1 MSLNYDLY
9 FRGVKSGFRLSI
21 SVARDSLNI
30 NMQWSDLSI
39 ISRLLNISSVMS
51 LFIYYYVTFLY
62 LRVQRQILCYRV
74 LSLLLCLFF
83 NLCVDPGNK
92 TRGTSWYRHYQQH
105 GGFRKSGKCDSI
117 LKFEGKVYRVSSTT
131 MFSTMSTRFYFPSSS
146 KFLWN
151 QGRNLNYLY

>member
-62 LRVQRQILCYRV
+62 RRV
-74 LSLLLCLFF
+74 
-83 NLCVDPGNK
+83 
-92 TRGTSWYRHYQQH
+92 
-105 GGFRKSGKCDSI
+105 
-117 LKFEGKVYRVSSTT
+117 
-131 MFSTMSTRFYFPSSS
+131 
-146 KFLWN
+146 
-151 QGRNLNYLY
+151 